1 MTMQSH
7 TWEFEPRRVSG
18 AGKKECD
25 EWCAP
30 LHIVERLVAERD
42 FGHLHAHNFRVDDF
56 QIGPR
61 LVRPNRPNLHLYKH
75 GYTRSYLNVDT
86 TGRVYRFVPPKNSIS
101 GSFGKYVLH
110 RSLAI
115 AIEDLLLWELDGV
128 ARPGELRLVPPLDW
142 NEQVDGVGPA
152 A

>member
-18 AGKKECD
+18 AGTRECD

-30 LHIVERLVAERD
+30 LHIVERLVSERD
-42 FGHLHAHNFRVDDF
+42 FGHVHGQRFRVDDF

-61 LVRPNRPNLHLYKH
+61 LVRPNRADLHLYRH
-75 GYTRSYLNVDT
+75 GYTRAYLNVDT
-86 TGRVYRFVPPKNSIS
+86 TGRVYRFVPPRNSIS
-101 GSFGKYVLH
+101 GTFGKYVLH
-110 RSLAI
+110 RSLAT
-115 AIEDLLLWELDGV
+115 AIEDLLLWELDGLG
-128 ARPGELRLVPPLDW
+128 RPGGLRLVRPRDC
-142 NEQVDGVGPA
+142 GVPVSKIGPA